1 MNLGTQA
8 NSSRYGEVAQA
19 VTTISS
25 SNDMQHGKVMAK
37 YAIAASSTQ
46 TLNLNVSTDRITV
59 PNNSVVAFTV
69 NLVIQDDTNQ
79 NVDYRR
85 YEGAIKNIAGTT
97 SLVGVVTEITITQDS
112 SLFTCAVT
120 ADNTNDALS
129 IAVTNS
135 GSNTIKCL
143 GTVNIYQITKG

>member
-1 MNLGTQA
+1 LGTQA
-8 NSSRYGEVAQA
+8 NSTRYGEIAQA
-19 VTTISS
+19 VATISS

-37 YAIAASSTQ
+37 FAIAASSTQ
-46 TLNLNVSTDRITV
+46 TLNLNTSTDRITI
-59 PNNSVVAFTV
+59 PNNSVVAFTI

-85 YEGAIKNIAGTT
+85 YEGAIRNIAGTT
-97 SLVGVVTEITITQDS
+97 SIVGVVTEITITQDS

-143 GTVNIYQITKG
+143 GTVNIYQITRG

>member
-1 MNLGTQA
+1 
-8 NSSRYGEVAQA
+8 
-19 VTTISS
+19 
-25 SNDMQHGKVMAK
+25 MQHGKVMAK
-37 YAIAASSTQ
+37 FAIASASTQ
-46 TLNLNVSTDRITV
+46 TLNLNTSTDRITV
-59 PNNSVVAFTV
+59 PNNSVVAFSI

-85 YEGAIKNIAGTT
+85 YEGAIKNIGGTT
-97 SLVGVVTEITITQDS
+97 SIVGVVTEITITQDS

>member
-1 MNLGTQA
+1 
-8 NSSRYGEVAQA
+8 
-19 VTTISS
+19 
-25 SNDMQHGKVMAK
+25 MQHGKVMAK
-37 YAIAASSTQ
+37 FAIASASTQ

-59 PNNSVVAFTV
+59 PNNSVVAFSV

-85 YEGAIKNIAGTT
+85 YEGAIKNIGGTT
-97 SLVGVVTEITITQDS
+97 SIVGVVTEITITQDA

>member
-1 MNLGTQA
+1 
-8 NSSRYGEVAQA
+8 
-19 VTTISS
+19 
-25 SNDMQHGKVMAK
+25 MQNGKVMAK
-37 YAIAASSTQ
+37 FAIAASSTQ
-46 TLNLNVSTDRITV
+46 TLNLNTATDRITV

-85 YEGAIKNIAGTT
+85 YEGAIRNIGGTT
-97 SLVGVVTEITITQDS
+97 SIVGVVTEITITQDS

-143 GTVNIYQITKG
+143 GTVDIYQITRG

>member
-1 MNLGTQA
+1 
-8 NSSRYGEVAQA
+8 
-19 VTTISS
+19 
-25 SNDMQHGKVMAK
+25 MQHGKVMAK
-37 YAIAASSTQ
+37 FAIASASTQ
-46 TLNLNVSTDRITV
+46 TLNLNTSTDRITV

-85 YEGAIKNIAGTT
+85 YEGAIKNIGGTT
-97 SLVGVVTEITITQDS
+97 SIVGVVTEITITQDS

>member
-1 MNLGTQA
+1 
-8 NSSRYGEVAQA
+8 
-19 VTTISS
+19 
-25 SNDMQHGKVMAK
+25 MAK
-37 YAIAASSTQ
+37 FAIASASTQ
-46 TLNLNVSTDRITV
+46 TLNLNTSTDRITV

-85 YEGAIKNIAGTT
+85 YEGAIKNIGGTT
-97 SLVGVVTEITITQDS
+97 SIVGVVTEITITQDS

>member
-1 MNLGTQA
+1 
-8 NSSRYGEVAQA
+8 
-19 VTTISS
+19 
-25 SNDMQHGKVMAK
+25 MAK
-37 YAIAASSTQ
+37 FAIASSSTQ
-46 TLNLNVSTDRITV
+46 TLNLNTSGDRITV
-59 PNNSVVAFTV
+59 PNNSVVAFSV
-69 NLVIQDDTNQ
+69 NLVVQDDSNQ

-85 YEGAIKNIAGTT
+85 YEGAIRNIGGTT
-97 SLVGVVTEITITQDS
+97 ALVGVVTEITITQDS

-135 GSNTIKCL
+135 SANTIKCL

>member
-19 VTTISS
+19 VATISS

-37 YAIAASSTQ
+37 FAIAASSTQ
-46 TLNLNVSTDRITV
+46 TLNLNTSTDRITV

-69 NLVIQDDTNQ
+69 NLVVQDDSNQ

-85 YEGAIKNIAGTT
+85 YEGAVKNIAGTT
-97 SLVGVVTEITITQDS
+97 SLVGVVTEITITQDV

-135 GSNTIKCL
+135 SSNTIKCL